1 MSRNTLTQ
9 NPRFTTD
16 FDRYERMLP
25 GNPNT
30 IFLKGVALEGMQD
43 RKRAAEEFHRYL
55 QSVSSGAQARY
66 AYDRLVE
73 WGCFRSLF
81 LILSPRS

>member
-1 MSRNTLTQ
+1 MSSCIPHTRGDE
-9 NPRFTTD
+9 PSSED
-16 FDRYERMLP
+16 FDHYERMLP

-55 QSVSSGAQARY
+55 
-66 AYDRLVE
+66 
-73 WGCFRSLF
+73 
-81 LILSPRS
+81 